1 MGLLG
6 NLFGDR
12 KKEPKQDKVKQQRS
26 PSWLDV
32 ERPTD
37 WSKAFE
43 FQDGEFF
50 EYSRK
55 SCHATQQG
63 VYTIMRLLSDT
74 KKNIRYLGVLISH
87 ESNGLILVVVDR
99 WESVQGRIIRE
110 DDWTKGRFLSA
121 TRISGLT
128 SFIETPARVAQENS
142 YPVAPKY
149 VGLLSLGDP
158 KGE

>member
-1 MGLLG
+1 MGLLDS
-6 NLFGDR
+6 LFGDR
-12 KKEPKQDKVKQQRS
+12 KNESKPEKGKQPRS

-37 WSKAFE
+37 WSKAFV
-43 FQDGEFF
+43 FQGDEFF
-50 EYSRK
+50 EYSPK
-55 SCHATQQG
+55 SCHSTQQG
-63 VYTIMRLLSDT
+63 VYTMMRLLSNA
-74 KKNIRYLGVLISH
+74 KKDIRYLGALISH

-110 DDWTKGRFLSA
+110 DDWTKGRFLSS

-128 SFIETPARVAQENS
+128 DFIETPARVAEENA

-149 VGLLSLGDP
+149 VRLLSLGDP
-158 KGE
+158 KK